1 MSGEYGMDGET
12 PFNSGERSHVMSF
25 KENLKAKMKID
36 KLVKKLIS
44 TMKEPPGKWW
54 LDKVLV
60 QELLDMTD
68 FEHEKIRDL
77 ELYVRPSAGEI
88 MEVLVL
94 DNALPIYRT
103 TVNDVVL
110 RKSPCWHEMVSIRNI
125 RKIMNDKDVIISKGK
140 ASLEKLHA
148 DALALLDLTYTRDDM
163 ALLLEDARRGFERK
177 SAEEI
182 QECLGF
188 FFELLNFQPL
198 FFGPTDHELQTY
210 AMAEPNGGPVPTFKH
225 LILFDEKTLLLGMK
239 KGAFSP
245 QRDLDLDWFG
255 EYLRGEKAADL
266 QGLGVFKFLAEL
278 ALEAAHQNAVD
289 VEGEDKS
296 QEHLP
301 AVNE

>member
-1 MSGEYGMDGET
+1 
-12 PFNSGERSHVMSF
+12 MSF

-44 TMKEPPGKWW
+44 TMKEPPGRLW
-54 LDKVLV
+54 LDKDLA
-60 QELLDMTD
+60 QELLHMTD
-68 FEHEKIRDL
+68 FEHEKVRDL
-77 ELYVRPSAGEI
+77 QLYVRPSAGEI

-148 DALALLDLTYTRDDM
+148 DALALLDLGYTGDDM
-163 ALLLEDARRGFERK
+163 ALLLEDARRALDRK
-177 SAEEI
+177 SIERI
-182 QECLGF
+182 QECLSL
-188 FFELLNFQPL
+188 FFELLNFQAL
-198 FFGPTDHELQTY
+198 FFGTTDDDLQTF
-210 AMAEPNGGPVPTFKH
+210 AMAKSDSGHGPTFKN
-225 LILFDEKTLLLGMK
+225 LILFDERTLLLGMK

-266 QGLGVFKFLAEL
+266 QGMDVFEFLAEL
-278 ALEAAHQNAVD
+278 ALEKAHHNTAHVQKRVEPQDPLPTAAA
-289 VEGEDKS
+289 
-296 QEHLP
+296 
-301 AVNE
+301 

>member
-1 MSGEYGMDGET
+1 M
-12 PFNSGERSHVMSF
+12 PF

-36 KLVKKLIS
+36 KLVKKLVS
-44 TMKEPPGKWW
+44 TMKVPPGRWW
-54 LDKVLV
+54 LDKVLA
-60 QELLDMTD
+60 QELLRMTD
-68 FEHEKIRDL
+68 FEHERVRDL
-77 ELYVRPSAGEI
+77 ELYVRPSTGENV
-88 MEVLVL
+88 EVLVL

-148 DALALLDLTYTRDDM
+148 DALALLDLTYNGDDM
-163 ALLLEDARRGFERK
+163 ALLLEDARRGLDRK
-177 SAEEI
+177 SIEQI

-198 FFGPTDHELQTY
+198 FFGPIDHDLQTF
-210 AMAEPNGGPVPTFKH
+210 AMVKPNSNDVPTFEH
-225 LILFDEKTLLLGMK
+225 LILFDERTLLLGMK

-255 EYLRGEKAADL
+255 EYIRGEKAADL
-266 QGLGVFKFLAEL
+266 QGMDVFEFLVEL
-278 ALEAAHQNAVD
+278 ALKMAHHNTADVQTWLEPQDPLLKAAV
-289 VEGEDKS
+289 
-296 QEHLP
+296 
-301 AVNE
+301 

>member
-1 MSGEYGMDGET
+1 M
-12 PFNSGERSHVMSF
+12 PF

-36 KLVKKLIS
+36 RLVKKLVS
-44 TMKEPPGKWW
+44 TMKVPPGRWW
-54 LDKVLV
+54 LDKVLA
-60 QELLDMTD
+60 QELLRMTD
-68 FEHEKIRDL
+68 FEHERVRDL
-77 ELYVRPSAGEI
+77 ELYVRPSTGENV
-88 MEVLVL
+88 EVLVL

-148 DALALLDLTYTRDDM
+148 DALALLDLTYNGDDM
-163 ALLLEDARRGFERK
+163 ALLLEDARRGLDRK
-177 SAEEI
+177 SIEQI

-198 FFGPTDHELQTY
+198 FFGPTDHDLQTF
-210 AMAEPNGGPVPTFKH
+210 AIEKLNKGHVPTFQH
-225 LILFDEKTLLLGMK
+225 LILFDERTLLLGMK

-255 EYLRGEKAADL
+255 EYIQGEKAADL
-266 QGLGVFKFLAEL
+266 QGMDVFEFLAEL
-278 ALEAAHQNAVD
+278 ALETAHHHTA
-289 VEGEDKS
+289 EGLGVFIEK
-296 QEHLP
+296 
-301 AVNE
+301 

>member
-1 MSGEYGMDGET
+1 
-12 PFNSGERSHVMSF
+12 MSF

-54 LDKVLV
+54 LDKVLAE
-60 QELLDMTD
+60 ELLHMTD
-68 FEHEKIRDL
+68 FVHEKVRDL
-77 ELYVRPSAGEI
+77 QLYVRPSAGEI

-125 RKIMNDKDVIISKGK
+125 RKIMNDKDVILSKGK

-148 DALALLDLTYTRDDM
+148 DALALLDLTYNGDDM
-163 ALLLEDARRGFERK
+163 ALLLEDARRGLERR
-177 SAEEI
+177 SVEQI
-182 QECLGF
+182 QESLGF
-188 FFELLNFQPL
+188 FFELLHFQPL
-198 FFGPTDHELQTY
+198 FFGPTDHDLQTF
-210 AMAEPNGGPVPTFKH
+210 AMTKPGSGHFPTFKH
-225 LILFDEKTLLLGMK
+225 LILFDERTLLLSMK

-245 QRDLDLDWFG
+245 QRDSDLDWFG

-266 QGLGVFKFLAEL
+266 QGMGVFEFLAEL
-278 ALEAAHQNAVD
+278 ALAKAHQNAVD
-289 VEGEDKS
+289 VGGEDKS
-296 QEHLP
+296 QEPLP
-301 AVNE
+301 AANE